1 MNNGFLSSRV
11 GLTRTVAELE
21 ADMRPPEHVDWDGQL
36 DKLRPARAVVVVKH
50 EGVILV
56 STRLA
61 RAHGHKPLQRDTVD
75 RDWVWEDT
83 ENHKALTAPP
93 RWLFVSRDCENY
105 ARFRWAWHRGSDFN
119 AVSYYLGN
127 VFLVLV
133 S

>member
-1 MNNGFLSSRV
+1 MHPKARKQKEQCFLSSRV

-75 RDWVWEDT
+75 RD
-83 ENHKALTAPP
+83 
-93 RWLFVSRDCENY
+93 
-105 ARFRWAWHRGSDFN
+105 
-119 AVSYYLGN
+119 
-127 VFLVLV
+127 
-133 S
+133 